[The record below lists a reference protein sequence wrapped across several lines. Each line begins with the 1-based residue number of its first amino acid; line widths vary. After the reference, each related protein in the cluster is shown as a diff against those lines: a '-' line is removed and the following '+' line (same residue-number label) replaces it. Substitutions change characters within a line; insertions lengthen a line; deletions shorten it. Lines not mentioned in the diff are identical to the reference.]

1 MKCMDELIK
10 GAAKTNMP
18 HHHQQDTEPPK
29 HIHIGYSALL
39 CSALLCS
46 ALLCSALLCSAL
58 LCSALL

>member
-46 ALLCSALLCSAL
+46 ALL
-58 LCSALL
+58 